1 MITRK
6 LESPDGDG
14 FVEAE
19 VVEIEEIVDRPIVI
33 KLSDGA
39 IIRVRVD
46 VIEVCRAN
54 DSSGKKR
61 YHVETGTLVSVVEVG
76 ER

>member
-6 LESPDGDG
+6 LESPDGEG
-14 FVEAE
+14 VIEAE
-19 VVEIEEIVDRPIVI
+19 VVEIEEIIDRPAIV

-39 IIRVRVD
+39 ILRLRMD

-54 DSSGKKR
+54 DSSGQRR
-61 YHVETGTLVSVVEVG
+61 YHVETGTLVSVVKVVEK
-76 ER
+76 